1 MATIGNENLAR
12 ANEMVHKSFTQ
23 NNIPEG
29 STALRNNISLDA
41 ATGLTTLG
49 AKTIAS
55 LSTEASDTKKRQ
67 EAEVAETVL
76 GLGSR
81 YSRGKDR
88 LVDFK
93 YTDGSDDDQRR
104 AYMQLVGGVEAMRDI
119 ANGESSD
126 LLSAVYDHLV
136 KGYTSIIILSMQ
148 ENLLERQ
155 HIMPTVGDSFAAT
168 FSGQEPQVLSIN
180 GYLPFDGDTDQSW
193 FTAFINAYKHFI
205 RASKLAKYKCSLKLV
220 FPDFASYTCYPV
232 SISLTADSNQDNLIP
247 FTMTAIVTENPM
259 NRAYGYAPSLTEP
272 QNTVEEVAIAESTST
287 KNAEIETGVTKDPT
301 EVGKA
306 SEKKTWVESVSDWVA
321 GVTNSKTMQTIN
333 KTLAVSNQVSG
344 AIDVLSG
351 KPYGQ
356 RYYSGKVGRGSYD

>member
-1 MATIGNENLAR
+1 MPNIDTTRVNSIVEKA
-12 ANEMVHKSFTQ
+12 VTQ

-29 STALRNNISLDA
+29 STALRNNISLDS
-41 ATGLTTLG
+41 ATGLTTQG

-55 LSTEASDTKKRQ
+55 LSTEASNTKTRQ

-81 YSRGKDR
+81 YSRGNGR

-104 AYMQLVGGVEAMRDI
+104 AYMQLVGEVESMSELAK
-119 ANGESSD
+119 GENSD
-126 LLSAVYDHLV
+126 LLHAVYEHL
-136 KGYTSIIILSMQ
+136 KTGYTSIIILSMQ

-155 HIMPTVGDSFAAT
+155 HIMPTVGDTFAAT

-180 GYLPFDGDTDQSW
+180 GYLPFDGDKDQSW
-193 FTAFINAYKHFI
+193 FIAFVNAYKHFI

-232 SISLTADSNQDNLIP
+232 SIGITADSNQDNLIP
-247 FTMTAIVTENPM
+247 FTMTAIVTENPI
-259 NRAYGYAPSLTEP
+259 NKAYGYAPSIANP
-272 QNTVEEVAIAESTST
+272 QNTVEEVAVAESTST

-333 KTLAVSNQVSG
+333 KTLAISNQVSG